1 MAHHKSA
8 IKRAK
13 KNIQEKHRNIHYKST
28 LKTTIKDV
36 LGAKEKDAAQSK
48 FQKATSLLDK
58 MVVKGII
65 HKNKA
70 ANQKSRLARHVSS
83 IA

>member
-8 IKRAK
+8 IKRSK
-13 KNIQEKHRNIHYKST
+13 TSQQENQRNVHYKSS
-28 LKTTIKDV
+28 LKTAIKEMLAAED
-36 LGAKEKDAAQSK
+36 KESAQLK
-48 FQKATSLLDK
+48 FKETTSLLDI

-70 ANQKSRLARHVSS
+70 ANKKSRLAKQINS

>member
-13 KNIQEKHRNIHYKST
+13 KSLQEKSRNVHYKSS
-28 LKTTIKDV
+28 LKTAIKEV
-36 LGAKEKDAAQSK
+36 LAAEDQDTAQLEMK
-48 FQKATSLLDK
+48 KTTSLLDK

-70 ANQKSRLARHVSS
+70 ANQKSRLARHINSM
-83 IA
+83 A